1 MILDNHM
8 YKCNISIYVV
18 LDIKR
23 ETPNCEFK
31 LHDALLFPI
40 YLILATCTIFLILV
54 SLQLQLKSLEL
65 GKIRITE

>member
-1 MILDNHM
+1 M
-8 YKCNISIYVV
+8 YKFNVSVYIA

-40 YLILATCTIFLILV
+40 YLILATCTIFLILM
-54 SLQLQLKSLEL
+54 SLQL
-65 GKIRITE
+65 